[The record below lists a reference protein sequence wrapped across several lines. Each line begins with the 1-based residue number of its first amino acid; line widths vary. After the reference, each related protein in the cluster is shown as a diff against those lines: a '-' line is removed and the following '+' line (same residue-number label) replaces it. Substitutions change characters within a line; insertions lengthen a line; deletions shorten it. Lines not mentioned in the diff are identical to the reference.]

1 MRVDRDAWS
10 HVLFTKTGS
19 TATLHVANESYVK
32 FGKTGY
38 GAGEISKTGNDLPFK
53 VTATI
58 NELTGSN
65 VNSQKINSLLRQTTD
80 VGYSPAQTAAATLPS
95 SLGTTAATNTVLI
108 GLSALRDLINDTDAT
123 LKSHGRVF
131 KHTYGAPN
139 GGGIIPMNVGQHT
152 NTTTATNG
160 NGHAGMDQGVTYY
173 LEHCYLSNVAVFN
186 KALTD
191 AEVSELW
198 TSRGV
203 W

>member
-1 MRVDRDAWS
+1 M
-10 HVLFTKTGS
+10 
-19 TATLHVANESYVK
+19 
-32 FGKTGY
+32 
-38 GAGEISKTGNDLPFK
+38 
-53 VTATI
+53 
-58 NELTGSN
+58 
-65 VNSQKINSLLRQTTD
+65 NSQKINSFLRQTTD

-108 GLSALRDLINDTDAT
+108 GLSALRDLINNTDAND
-123 LKSHGRVF
+123 KSHGRMF
-131 KHTYGAPN
+131 QNTYASPN
-139 GGGIIPMNVGQHT
+139 GGGIIGMNVGQHT
-152 NTTTATNG
+152 NTTTASNS

-186 KALTD
+186 KALSD